1 MAIFRASPEYVMTN
15 CLLHIAEAAHRRG
28 HEITVYTHEWNGAE
42 PDYIRVVRF
51 PITAKTYQKRTTEFF
66 TRLAGSVRT
75 DATDVVLGFNRGPG
89 LDFYFSGGNCFVY
102 TEKQTRSGMY
112 RFFNREYAARAAL
125 EQEVFSPES
134 KTRIFYFSEEQKA
147 QFIRTFNTPAS
158 RFCPLPPA
166 ANQNCRRTA
175 EYENIRHNKRRIFS
189 AGPDDVVLIQVAI
202 NMLRKGVDRTI
213 LAVAALPEAIRSRI
227 RLCLIGRETEK
238 LRQLAESTGIAR
250 QTFFEGPQFDLRDYL
265 YAADMM
271 IHPARVEVTG
281 PMLLEAL
288 DAGVPVLCTDNCGY
302 ADYIVNS
309 HAGGTVTGGHDFD
322 QMELNAAL
330 LSFLCDTA
338 QLRLLSRDA
347 LDFMRHYNT
356 FSYADT
362 VVNTLEQKGSHATR

>member
-1 MAIFRASPEYVMTN
+1 
-15 CLLHIAEAAHRRG
+15 
-28 HEITVYTHEWNGAE
+28 
-42 PDYIRVVRF
+42 
-51 PITAKTYQKRTTEFF
+51 
-66 TRLAGSVRT
+66 
-75 DATDVVLGFNRGPG
+75 
-89 LDFYFSGGNCFVY
+89 
-102 TEKQTRSGMY
+102 MY

-147 QFIRTFNTPAS
+147 QFIRTFNTPAN
-158 RFCPLPPA
+158 RFCLLPPA

-189 AGPDDVVLIQVAI
+189 AGPDDIVLIQVAI

-213 LAVAALPEAIRSRI
+213 LAVAALPEEIRSRI

-238 LRQLAESTGIAR
+238 LRQLAESAGIAK
-250 QTFFEGPQFDLRDYL
+250 QTYFEGPQYDLRDYL
-265 YAADMM
+265 YTADMM

-302 ADYIVNS
+302 AEYVMNS
-309 HAGGTVTGGHDFD
+309 HAGGTVTGGHNFD

-330 LSFLCDTA
+330 LSFLCDPA
-338 QLRLLSRDA
+338 QLRILSRDA
-347 LDFMRHYNT
+347 LDYMRHYDT

-362 VVNTLEQKGSHATR
+362 VVNTLEQKGPHAAR